1 MERTKMPRSKRA
13 SQFAPFDALKGLHEA
28 LKLKEYQHLRVEKGE
43 ISQEDGDKIS
53 RTILSILK
61 GDIAEVEFYSF
72 QDQHYHI
79 VRGGV
84 KVDVADRTVTV
95 QSSEK
100 GKVQIEIDNIKR
112 IEIIENQGIN

>member
-53 RTILSILK
+53 RTILSIQK
-61 GDIAEVEFYSF
+61 GDIIEVEFYSF
-72 QDQHYHI
+72 DDQHYHTLQ
-79 VRGGV
+79 GSV
-84 KVDVADRTVTV
+84 KVDVAEKTLNL
-95 QSSEK
+95 QSSTM
-100 GKVQIEIDNIKR
+100 GKIKIEIDNIKS
-112 IEIIENQGIN
+112 ISIIRNEGIN